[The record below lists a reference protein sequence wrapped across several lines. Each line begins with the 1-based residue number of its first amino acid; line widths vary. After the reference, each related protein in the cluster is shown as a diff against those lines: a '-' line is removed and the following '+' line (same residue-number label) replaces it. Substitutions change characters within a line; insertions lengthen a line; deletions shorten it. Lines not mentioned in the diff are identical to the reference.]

1 MATTFKN
8 VDDYI
13 SAQPEAAIPHLEA
26 IRAIIKEAAPDTE
39 EYISY
44 GMPAYK
50 QHKAVVYFGAGKVH
64 LGFYPTPSPIEVF
77 AEELSSYKTSKGAIQ
92 FPYDKKLPKA
102 LIKKIVQYRLKEDAE
117 QAKKKK
123 K

>member
-13 SAQPEAAIPHLEA
+13 AAQPEIAMPHLEA
-26 IRAIIKEAAPDTE
+26 IRAIIKAAAPHTE

-50 QHKAVVYFGAGKVH
+50 QHKAVVYFGAGKEH

-77 AEELSSYKTSKGAIQ
+77 AEELSNYKTSKGAIL
-92 FPYDKKLPKA
+92 FPYDKKLPKT
-102 LIKKIVQYRLKEDAE
+102 LIQKIVKYRLKEDAE